1 MKDFSPFR
9 EDLLKYFYTELH
21 KISECIQGG
30 RSIYYPPMNTLLP
43 INSTQFIGPA
53 PSPQKDRDKYA
64 HRLNETSSLTD
75 RIFGKTVPREFGFPA
90 PEKLID
96 HYADSMEHHI
106 EKRVA
111 IFFQQLVA
119 CYQTKLHFEIGKTLN
134 QGESAPAL
142 MASKNGTIRKLCPRN
157 AAHSST
163 IPCLIAY
170 RGSEWDA
177 HQRDELEVLE
187 GFVYLKG
194 SHIYGLCNSTIDMP
208 RAINE
213 ADIAIDGNSEGS
225 ALRTKSLALLNKA
238 AQGDLTP
245 VKGLKNFLLLLIN
258 TVHEKRGTVAK
269 EDVRKALEYYEKIL
283 NGIQNSIAND
293 PEIFS
298 HWLDIQVD
306 PSDESSLMRKTIY
319 HIRYGAIRNNL
330 LSQALIIDMIETV
343 RKQIFNQMK
352 TEKRYCF
359 AEEAFRQVL
368 VELAAESDRPRL
380 RKLFNLPAET
390 NRKPTYETTKARILK
405 EKKLLLPLLKEL
417 SRKMAQMRND
427 EISHRSSLTKTLR
440 EVKGWTQD
448 DLSAKIK
455 KNFPSLPSS
464 RSTISR
470 VETGAKSIDSNY
482 ASKLSKVFKVD
493 AGLFMPHFFHD

>member
-1 MKDFSPFR
+1 
-9 EDLLKYFYTELH
+9 LLAPSNLFNIIGKERNYN
-21 KISECIQGG
+21 KISGCIQGG
-30 RSIYYPPMNTLLP
+30 RSIYYLPMANLLP

-75 RIFGKTVPREFGFPA
+75 GIFGKTVPRKFGLPA
-90 PEKLID
+90 PEKLVE

-142 MASKNGTIRKLCPRN
+142 TASKNGTVRKLCPRN

-177 HQRDELEVLE
+177 YQRGELDALE
-187 GFVYLKG
+187 EFVYLKG
-194 SHIYGLCNSTIDMP
+194 SHIYGLCNSTIEMP

-269 EDVRKALEYYEKIL
+269 EDVRKALENYEQIL
-283 NGIQNSIAND
+283 DDIQISIAND

-298 HWLDIQVD
+298 QWLDVRVD
-306 PSDESSLMRKTIY
+306 PSNESALMRKTIY

-330 LSQALIIDMIETV
+330 LSQAQIIDMIEKV
-343 RKQIFNQMK
+343 KNQIFAQMK

-359 AEEAFRQVL
+359 AEDAFRQVL
-368 VELAAESDRPRL
+368 VELAAERDRLRL

-390 NRKPTYETTKARILK
+390 NQKPTYEITKARILK
-405 EKKLLLPLLKEL
+405 EKKLLLPLLKEV
-417 SRKMAQMRND
+417 SRKMAQMRNE
-427 EISHRSSLTKTLR
+427 EISQRSSLTKTLR
-440 EVKGWTQD
+440 EVKGWRQA
-448 DLSAKIK
+448 DLSAKIGEHY
-455 KNFPSLPSS
+455 PSLPSS
-464 RSTISR
+464 QSTISR